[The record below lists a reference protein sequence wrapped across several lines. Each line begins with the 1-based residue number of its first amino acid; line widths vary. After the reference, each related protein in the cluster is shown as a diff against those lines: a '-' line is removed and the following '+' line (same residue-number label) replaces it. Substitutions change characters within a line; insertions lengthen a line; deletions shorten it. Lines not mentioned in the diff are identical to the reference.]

1 MDIVPESVWKRILT
15 NLIENKGVTLLL
27 GESDTGKSF
36 LARYLI
42 KGLLIKNIKVS
53 LIDTDIGQSSL
64 AIPGTISMRTFKI
77 LNDLDDFSAEKMF
90 FIGSVNAVKR
100 MSAIVEG
107 TKKMVK
113 LSKKESD
120 AIIIDTTGLVEGEI
134 GKKLKLSKIKA
145 VMPNHLIAVQRND
158 ELEHILSDI
167 DNVTIYRIKVSSHV
181 KIRSREDRVIYRNKR
196 LKNYFEANIT
206 VEFTLERERVK
217 FFYNDIE
224 LYMGDKYIIEGSVIG
239 LNHDENTIALGMVIG
254 SDSDSIIF
262 ESPVKSLKRVNRVV
276 LGEISV

>member
-1 MDIVPESVWKRILT
+1 MDIVSEPEWETILRK
-15 NLIENKGVTLLL
+15 LIENKGVTVLV
-27 GESDTGKSF
+27 GASDTGKTY

-42 KGLLIKNIKVS
+42 KGLLINNIKVS

-64 AIPGTISMRTFKI
+64 AIPGTISMKTFKI

-90 FIGSVNAVKR
+90 FIGSVNAAKR
-100 MSAIVEG
+100 ISAIVEK
-107 TKKMVK
+107 TKKMVN
-113 LSKKESD
+113 LFKKESD
-120 AIIIDTTGLVEGEI
+120 AIIIDTTGLVEGDI
-134 GKKLKLSKIKA
+134 GKKLKLSKIKT

-158 ELEHILSDI
+158 ELEHILSDVE
-167 DNVTIYRIKVSSHV
+167 NVYIHRIHVSPHV
-181 KIRSREDRVIYRNKR
+181 KVRSREERISYRENR

-206 VEFTLERERVK
+206 NEYTLERERVK

-262 ESPVKSLKRVNRVV
+262 KSPVKSLKRVNRVV
-276 LGEISV
+276 LGEISI

>member
-181 KIRSREDRVIYRNKR
+181 RVRSREERISYRGNR

-206 VEFTLERERVK
+206 DEYTLEREHVK

-262 ESPVKSLKRVNRVV
+262 KSPVKSLKGINRVI
-276 LGEISV
+276 LGDISV